1 MWASSTH
8 ISATESAVNWR
19 KFHKDV
25 SVINLHQRNR
35 VSREL
40 ADVATW
46 FYRTINKSALAKA
59 QFPVGM
65 SDARGAFRKPALW

>member
-1 MWASSTH
+1 M
-8 ISATESAVNWR
+8 NWR

-59 QFPVGM
+59 QFP
-65 SDARGAFRKPALW
+65 SAITDAGGIFTKPTLW